1 MSELTKYLLFRLNTW
16 DMEEIVALQHKNTQQ
31 NDTAKAP

>member
-1 MSELTKYLLFRLNTW
+1 MFELTKHLLFNLNTW
-16 DMEEIVALQHKNTQQ
+16 DMEEIVALQNKNTQQ

>member
-16 DMEEIVALQHKNTQQ
+16 DMEEIVALQNKSTQQ
-31 NDTAKAP
+31 NDTEKAP